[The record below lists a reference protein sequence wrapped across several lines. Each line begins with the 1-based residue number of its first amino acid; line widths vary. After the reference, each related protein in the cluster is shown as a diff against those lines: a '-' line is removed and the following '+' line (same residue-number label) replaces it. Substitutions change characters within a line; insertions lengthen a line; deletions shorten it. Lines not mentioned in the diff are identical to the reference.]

1 MKSEVITDERD
12 DEKFWSN
19 PGPEPGLR
27 LEERPV
33 PTMEAGDVRIRV
45 EATSVCGTDLHIYNW
60 DRRAQSKVSQPLI
73 VGHEFLVE
81 KSF

>member
-1 MKSEVITDERD
+1 MSEMMKALV
-12 DEKFWSN
+12 K

-33 PTMEAGDVRIRV
+33 PTMESGDVRIRV

-60 DRRAQSKVSQPLI
+60 DRWAQSGRSQT
-73 VGHEFLVE
+73 
-81 KSF
+81 